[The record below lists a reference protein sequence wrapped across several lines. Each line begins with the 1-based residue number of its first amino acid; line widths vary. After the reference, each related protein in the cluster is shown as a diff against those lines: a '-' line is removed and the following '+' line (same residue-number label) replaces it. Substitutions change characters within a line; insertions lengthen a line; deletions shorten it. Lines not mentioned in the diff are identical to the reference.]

1 MPGTS
6 PEIATYQL
14 KNNLTVHPIHQ
25 KKRCFRG
32 ERQKLIAQEV
42 DKLLD
47 VGFIMEVMYLV
58 WLANMVMVQKSNSK
72 QQMCVNF
79 IDLNKNYINDSYP
92 LLNIDHLV
100 DSTTSFKY
108 LSFLN
113 ANFGYYQILMHLDD
127 KEKTTFIS
135 ERGNFCYRAMSFG
148 FKNAGATY

>member
-1 MPGTS
+1 
-6 PEIATYQL
+6 
-14 KNNLTVHPIHQ
+14 
-25 KKRCFRG
+25 
-32 ERQKLIAQEV
+32 
-42 DKLLD
+42 
-47 VGFIMEVMYLV
+47 
-58 WLANMVMVQKSNSK
+58 
-72 QQMCVNF
+72 MCVNF
-79 IDLNKNYINDSYP
+79 IDLNKTYINDSYP